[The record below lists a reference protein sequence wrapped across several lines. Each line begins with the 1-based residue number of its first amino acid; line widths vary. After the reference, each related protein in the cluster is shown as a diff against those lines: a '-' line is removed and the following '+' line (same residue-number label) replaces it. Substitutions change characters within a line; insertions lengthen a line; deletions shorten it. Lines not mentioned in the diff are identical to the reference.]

1 MLHYTAE
8 RLPLRD
14 IEPKIYR
21 KPGKKGNFLDNIIAL
36 DIEDT
41 SYFVSPEGEVTQF
54 DPVRPKLTE
63 DYEKGAICYHWQLT
77 IDGNEFTGRE
87 LESLQLL
94 LHDMHEWCGH
104 AKKIIYAHHL
114 AHEFGFLRNI
124 LEPSKVFAR
133 KAHLPMYFDYEKDFQ
148 FRCSYHLTHLS
159 LDSWG
164 KSIGIPK
171 LKGAL
176 NYHKLRTPFTE
187 LEPLERWYCMEDIRV
202 MLYGLRRF
210 LKKYGHIADI
220 PLTQTSELRYA
231 LEPKMQNSTWLW
243 HCTKLIPQNIRDHLW
258 MVDAFFGGTVIASS
272 LYRERLITELMWMFD
287 LSSSYPWVLLSERY
301 PLSPFVEIKDP
312 ALIRKY
318 MQHDDYTFIVEMRC
332 TDVQA
337 VTGCLSISGSKVRRA
352 KNLRVSNGRVVS
364 ADYFEVTLTRPDF
377 ELWKKTYKAT
387 SQIIKI
393 KFSKLGYLPDTF
405 RLYIL
410 ELYENKTK
418 YKDVPGYEDI
428 YATSKKLINAMFGLC
443 VYRAFSDEVKYIGD
457 EIEEVN
463 GNLYKTW
470 IPVPMDASRYYEKL
484 KRMCCRY
491 SLHKNY
497 LALQFGIFVTAY
509 ARRNLW
515 AGVLQEDPVT
525 GEITNDQYTVYCDT
539 DSVKAIDHPGLRE
552 WFKQYNVGVLQRHQL
567 IAAQLGVD
575 PAMLSPKDP
584 KGIEHPIGV
593 FACENPRDANG
604 EYMPIREFKTLG
616 TKRYC
621 YRDPKDGELHL
632 TVAGVNKRAVK
643 CLDNDINNFRKDFSF
658 SELALRKA
666 GAEKLTPYYL
676 DNIKP
681 ITFPDGY
688 RQHYHY
694 GIHLMETTYELDTG
708 IEELI
713 QATIEHAYHT
723 PACFEDER
731 QGVLL

>member
-1 MLHYTAE
+1 MFYTAW

-21 KPGKKGNFLDNIIAL
+21 RPGKKGNFLDNIIVL

-41 SYFVSPEGEVTQF
+41 SYFVTPEGSVCMF
-54 DPVRPKLTE
+54 DPLRPKITE
-63 DYEKGAICYHWQLT
+63 DYEKGAICYHWQLS
-77 IDGNEFTGRE
+77 IDGNEFSGRE
-87 LESLQLL
+87 LESLQQLL
-94 LHDMHEWCGH
+94 NDMHKWCGH
-104 AKKIIYAHHL
+104 AKKIIYVHHL

-133 KAHLPMYFDYEKDFQ
+133 KAHLPMYFDYGTDFQ
-148 FRCSYHLTHLS
+148 FRCSYHLTYLS

-164 KSIGIPK
+164 KSIGIHK
-171 LKGAL
+171 LKGSL
-176 NYHKLRTPFTE
+176 DYHKLRTPLTE
-187 LEPLERWYCMEDIRV
+187 LSPRERWYCMEDIRV
-202 MLYGLRRF
+202 MIYGLRKF

-220 PLTQTSELRYA
+220 PLTQTSELRRA
-231 LEPKMQNSTWLW
+231 LEPKMQNNKWLW

-258 MVDAFFGGTVIASS
+258 MIDAFYGGTVIASS
-272 LYRERLITELMWMFD
+272 LYRDRLITDPMLMFD
-287 LSSSYPWVLLSERY
+287 LSSSYPWALLSEQY
-301 PLSPFVEIKDP
+301 PLSPFAEIKDP

-318 MQHDDYTFIVEMRC
+318 MQRKDYTYIVEIRC
-332 TDVQA
+332 SEAQA
-337 VTGCLSISGSKVRRA
+337 LTGCLSLSGSKVRKV
-352 KNLRVSNGRVVS
+352 KNLRLSNGRIVS
-364 ADYFEVTLTRPDF
+364 ADYFEVTMTKPDF
-377 ELWKKTYKAT
+377 ELFKQTYSAK

-410 ELYENKTK
+410 ELYENKTR
-418 YKDVPGYEDI
+418 YKDVSGYEDI
-428 YATSKKLINAMFGLC
+428 YATSKMLINAMFGLC

-463 GNLYKTW
+463 GQRYHTW
-470 IPVPMDASRYYEKL
+470 IPVPMTADRYYEKL
-484 KRMCCRY
+484 KKMSLRFN
-491 SLHKNY
+491 LHKNY

-509 ARRNLW
+509 ARKNLW
-515 AGVLQEDPVT
+515 AGVLQTDKNT

-539 DSVKAIDHPGLRE
+539 DSVKAIDHPGLSE
-552 WFKQYNVGVLQRHQL
+552 WIDEYNKEILQKHQE

-575 PAMLSPKDP
+575 PEKLSPKDP
-584 KGIEHPIGV
+584 KGIPHPIGI
-593 FACENPRDANG
+593 FACENPRGSDG
-604 EYMPIREFKTLG
+604 RPMPIREFKTLG

-643 CLDNDINNFRKDFSF
+643 CLDNDLNNFRKDFTF
-658 SELALRKA
+658 SEIALRKA

-676 DNIKP
+676 EGISP
-681 ITFPDGY
+681 VTFPDGY
-688 RQHYHY
+688 RQHYKY

-723 PACFEDER
+723 PACFNDER
-731 QGVLL
+731 RGVLI